1 MVIPVLNF
9 SRRGL
14 LDFVIQRASAFI
26 MAAYV
31 FVLLWF
37 FSANELS
44 HQALVNFFL
53 STPMK
58 IFSALTILSILGHA
72 WVGLWTIG
80 TDYIQRAHFEFSSFW
95 KK

>member
-14 LDFVIQRASAFI
+14 LDFVIQRVSAFI

-37 FSANELS
+37 FSANEFSNLS
-44 HQALVNFFL
+44 RD
-53 STPMK
+53 
-58 IFSALTILSILGHA
+58 G
-72 WVGLWTIG
+72 
-80 TDYIQRAHFEFSSFW
+80 
-95 KK
+95 